1 MADVVAIEEALADV
15 VAIEET
21 LGDCGGVLPWEE
33 GDGDESLDD
42 EDGGELQPLDDE
54 ERSDSGEMFSNL
66 DLSLSPATLSQST
79 DL

>member
-21 LGDCGGVLPWEE
+21 LGDCGGVLPWGK
-33 GDGDESLDD
+33 GDGSLDD
-42 EDGGELQPLDDE
+42 EDDGELQPLDDE

-66 DLSLSPATLSQST
+66 DLSLSPATLLQSM